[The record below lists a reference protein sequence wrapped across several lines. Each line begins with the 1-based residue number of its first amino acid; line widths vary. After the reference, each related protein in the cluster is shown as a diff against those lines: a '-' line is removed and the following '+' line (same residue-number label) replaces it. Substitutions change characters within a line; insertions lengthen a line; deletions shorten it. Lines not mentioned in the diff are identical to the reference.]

1 MPVYIYRNEGFFMK
15 YSIHGRLDLIS
26 IFNGS
31 LFTLRHYARGYYPTH
46 PAGMSSLPVNR
57 MFFPLANPNGPE
69 NSISDSFRE
78 CELIPGKMYFVPA
91 FLPACFKLDT
101 QLYFLS
107 IQATLEIFPGVEL
120 FSGCPHLLELPAPP
134 EFGPLMEIF
143 EVQEPNVL
151 YQNAVRAGGLV
162 HAMLGRMLTHYR
174 PEDFWKPLALRKY
187 ADLTDFLNAN
197 GNALTSVS
205 DLAVQKKLSRENF
218 TRHFTA
224 DTGITPKQLIDRFVT
239 GRCLTL
245 IGQGYSFKEISRI
258 MKFPDEFAFSRYF
271 KRNMGSSPRDW
282 RNRWTGKQTRV
293 GAQP

>member
-1 MPVYIYRNEGFFMK
+1 MK
-15 YSIHGRLDLIS
+15 YILHGRSNLIS

-31 LFTLRHYARGYYPTH
+31 HFTLRHYARGYYPTH
-46 PAGMSSLPVNR
+46 PAGLSSMPVNR
-57 MFFPLANPNGPE
+57 MFFPLKNPNGPE
-69 NSISDSFRE
+69 NSISDSFRKY
-78 CELIPGKMYFVPA
+78 ELIPGKMYFVPA

-101 QLYFLS
+101 RLYFLS

-120 FSGCPHLLELPAPP
+120 FSGCPHMLELPAPP

-143 EVQEPNVL
+143 EVQEPNVQ

-162 HAMLGRMLTHYR
+162 HAMLGRMVTYYQ

-205 DLAVQKKLSRENF
+205 DLAAQKKLSRENF

-245 IGQGYSFKEISRI
+245 IEQGYSFKEIARR
-258 MKFPDEFAFSRYF
+258 MRFRDEFAFSRYF

-282 RNRWTGKQTRV
+282 RNRWTGNRPRI
-293 GAQP
+293 GYQP